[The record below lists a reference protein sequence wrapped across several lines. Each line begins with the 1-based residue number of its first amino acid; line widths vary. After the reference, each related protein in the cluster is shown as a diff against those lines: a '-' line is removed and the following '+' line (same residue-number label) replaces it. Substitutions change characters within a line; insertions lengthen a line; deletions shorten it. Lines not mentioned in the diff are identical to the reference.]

1 MAYWLGWGVYAVSL
15 LLAIAYI
22 IMFILVCIV
31 VAGIDPF
38 ATIGSVTSLLVPA
51 LVVSGLGRDVLFLL
65 AGK

>member
-1 MAYWLGWGVYAVSL
+1 MAYWLGWSVYAASL

-22 IMFILVCIV
+22 VLFILVCIV

-38 ATIGSVTSLLVPA
+38 ATMGSVASLLVPA

>member
-22 IMFILVCIV
+22 ILFILVCIV

-38 ATIGSVTSLLVPA
+38 ATIGSVASLLVPA